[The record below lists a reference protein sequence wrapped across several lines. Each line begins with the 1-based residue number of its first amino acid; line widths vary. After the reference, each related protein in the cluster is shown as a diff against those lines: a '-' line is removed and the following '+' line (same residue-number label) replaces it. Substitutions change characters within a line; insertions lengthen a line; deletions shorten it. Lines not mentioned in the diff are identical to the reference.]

1 MTDDVNLAREVART
15 NLKATV
21 VSALLGCAGVVLA
34 AWIGTTVGRNRAQDA
49 AKTTEARQD
58 TQLADKDKLI
68 AQLRSENQGLRQ
80 QLASSSGGVVGGG
93 PVPANATSPAQNT
106 QRNEEFEFTLQR
118 CIHQRDSVNCTFT
131 VVAEHRDNRV
141 ILWGSSRLIDDA
153 GKEWLAS
160 AISLAGR
167 DHRVERYTAVDNDLV
182 RGVVIS
188 GTITFEGPSATL
200 KATPLIEFVAV
211 GGNVQF
217 RSVPIT

>member
-1 MTDDVNLAREVART
+1 MTDDVNSAREVART

-21 VSALLGCAGVVLA
+21 ISALLGCAGVVLA
-34 AWIGTTVGRNRAQDA
+34 AWIGSTVGRSRAQDA

-58 TQLADKDKLI
+58 TQLAEKDKVI

-80 QLASSSGGVVGGG
+80 QLASLSAGAVDGG
-93 PVPANATSPAQNT
+93 PIPGNATTPAQNM
-106 QRNEEFEFTLQR
+106 QHNEEFSFTLQR
-118 CIHQRDSVNCTFT
+118 CSHRGESVNCTFT
-131 VVAEHRDNRV
+131 VVAERRDNRV

-167 DHRVERYTAVDNDLV
+167 DHHVERYTAVDNDLV
-182 RGVVIS
+182 RGVIIS
-188 GTITFEGPSATL
+188 GTITFEGAPATL
-200 KATPLIEFVAV
+200 KATPLIEFVAS

-217 RSVPIT
+217 RGVPIA